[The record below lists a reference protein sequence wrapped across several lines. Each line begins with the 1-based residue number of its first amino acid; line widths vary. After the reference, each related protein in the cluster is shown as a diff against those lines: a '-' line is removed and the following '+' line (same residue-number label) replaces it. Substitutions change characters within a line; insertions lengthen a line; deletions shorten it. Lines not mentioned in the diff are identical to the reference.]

1 MSSLEGLLIA
11 DDSARSIGV
20 ARSMSAMTPIAI
32 KFCCAAK
39 SREVPTIGIGG
50 NLTAPP
56 LPHHRTYGS
65 VYGGSRSYAN
75 ALRSNDS
82 TRVGWAFG
90 FMHHRERFDVF
101 PSRLPGFTRRRRWEV
116 QSQLDVQPLVAL
128 EIHVLLAS
136 PLVQAFS
143 HRFRFGLSV
152 DSTFRRRSASLDE
165 RFHEN
170 DPMGFDPTFVIPG
183 CVPAGDSRSERRP
196 GIHSPC
202 GGYGFRA
209 RLSRASR
216 VTRAPE

>member
-1 MSSLEGLLIA
+1 MRGAPPHGEESAWRASPHEVTYAGGL
-11 DDSARSIGV
+11 
-20 ARSMSAMTPIAI
+20 
-32 KFCCAAK
+32 
-39 SREVPTIGIGG
+39 IGIGG
-50 NLTAPP
+50 SLAAPP